1 MPLLFFPA
9 MRSGWAFETRFR
21 PWSIDMF
28 RPRPALLL
36 AWGVLAVFVAI
47 SQPFQVDR
55 GLPLAS
61 GALFWG
67 AIIAMRA
74 MTEWLIR
81 SMFRRDMN
89 LCIAMSVVVEP
100 VCVAIVASPAV
111 FILGALAGVMEVQ
124 QIFGLM
130 MRIYLVSLFIS
141 ACEVMIVAAR
151 TSGAETTAA
160 PARSEVI
167 VTYYNER
174 RITHHV

>member
-1 MPLLFFPA
+1 MRLLLFPA
-9 MRSGWAFETRFR
+9 MRSGWAFETRLS

-28 RPRPALLL
+28 RPRPVLLL
-36 AWGVLAVFVAI
+36 AWGALAVFVAI

-55 GLPLAS
+55 GLPLAQ
-61 GALFWG
+61 GVAFWG

-89 LCIAMSVVVEP
+89 LCVAMSVVVEP
-100 VCVAIVASPAV
+100 VCVAIVASPVV
-111 FILGALAGVMEVQ
+111 FLLGALAGVMEVQ

-130 MRIYLVSLFIS
+130 VRVYLVSLFIS
-141 ACEVMIVAAR
+141 ACEVMVVAAR
-151 TSGAETTAA
+151 SPQAGPATA
-160 PARSEVI
+160 PGHHEVL